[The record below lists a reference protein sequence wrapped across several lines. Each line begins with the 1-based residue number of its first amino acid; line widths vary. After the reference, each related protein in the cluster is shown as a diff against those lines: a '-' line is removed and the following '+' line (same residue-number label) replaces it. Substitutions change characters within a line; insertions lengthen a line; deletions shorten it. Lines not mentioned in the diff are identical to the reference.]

1 MVILRVTKMVNKIF
15 FWNSKKKFRS
25 GLKKHCS
32 GHFLNWLGSF
42 FIAASILTHRFHSQW
57 HASWRH
63 FVLTPPL
70 PIVQWAALNL
80 WPWLLKVNSSFKNN
94 YLTCFSISHL
104 MVKILKQLLQIK
116 FGFIKNQLA
125 NQIHRFKKLSEKC
138 KSREMETGKRS
149 TTFNSLQFATFIN
162 VLIYIFI
169 WKKEWKLVTSTA

>member
-1 MVILRVTKMVNKIF
+1 M
-15 FWNSKKKFRS
+15 
-25 GLKKHCS
+25 
-32 GHFLNWLGSF
+32 
-42 FIAASILTHRFHSQW
+42 
-57 HASWRH
+57 
-63 FVLTPPL
+63 
-70 PIVQWAALNL
+70 
-80 WPWLLKVNSSFKNN
+80 WPWLLKVNFSFKNN

-125 NQIHRFKKLSEKC
+125 NQIHRFKKMSEKC

-169 WKKEWKLVTSTA
+169 WKKEWKLVTSDLPLRLPKVTTYACILIILDVCQVYILTKYMCLAEYPEN